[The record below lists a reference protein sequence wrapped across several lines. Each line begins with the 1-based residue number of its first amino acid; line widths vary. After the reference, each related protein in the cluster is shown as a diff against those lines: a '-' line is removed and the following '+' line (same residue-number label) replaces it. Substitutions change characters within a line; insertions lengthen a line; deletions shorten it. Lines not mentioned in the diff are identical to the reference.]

1 MVYVS
6 YQGLVVVLSFGVDT
20 NDHFDFSFSVK
31 IVLEQM
37 GYFWV
42 SVGNH
47 LREKL
52 RLTWWSNSEYK
63 ERALSVN

>member
-37 GYFWV
+37 GYF
-42 SVGNH
+42 
-47 LREKL
+47 
-52 RLTWWSNSEYK
+52 
-63 ERALSVN
+63 